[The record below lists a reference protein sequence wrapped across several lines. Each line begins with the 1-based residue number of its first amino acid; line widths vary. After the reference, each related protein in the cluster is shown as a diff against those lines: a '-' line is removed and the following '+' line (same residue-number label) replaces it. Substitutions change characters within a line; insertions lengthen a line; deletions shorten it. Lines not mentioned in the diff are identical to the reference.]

1 MILSK
6 KTTSCQD
13 IECETPKLCKVSTRP
28 PWRLC
33 REVEAWKLCSKT
45 FLWKIQITDQYSIY
59 NSLLA
64 TTLNNKHQHQQS
76 KQNEKQQQQDYFTTS
91 ISTDDITLVLPPSW
105 FPDLCR
111 PVSVTKIQTSAK
123 DAQSRCL
130 QNGRRRCLPNYRI
143 SEWSTKKSLW
153 TYTRLFKKGVC
164 CVDLNYQ
171 RHPPKKSNC
180 PTNMKVFQKIWEN
193 SEVPNCETSPKL
205 CQQSNAMSV

>member
-1 MILSK
+1 MR
-6 KTTSCQD
+6 
-13 IECETPKLCKVSTRP
+13 PNST
-28 PWRLC
+28 
-33 REVEAWKLCSKT
+33 
-45 FLWKIQITDQYSIY
+45 ISI
-59 NSLLA
+59 NIHKA
-64 TTLNNKHQHQQS
+64 NKMNNNNNNNNNNK
-76 KQNEKQQQQDYFTTS
+76 KQDYFTTS

-123 DAQSRCL
+123 AAQSRCL

-143 SEWSTKKSLW
+143 SEWSTKKSLQ

-193 SEVPNCETSPKL
+193 SEVPKCETST
-205 CQQSNAMSV
+205 QTSVNNQMQCPYHIDSYP